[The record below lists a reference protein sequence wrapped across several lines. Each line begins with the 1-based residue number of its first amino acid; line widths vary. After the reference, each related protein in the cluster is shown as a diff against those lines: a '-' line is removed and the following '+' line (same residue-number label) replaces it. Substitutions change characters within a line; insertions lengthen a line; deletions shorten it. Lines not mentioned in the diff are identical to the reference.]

1 MDQPVKFALMI
12 KKSVKAMILAAGEGS
27 RLRPLT
33 LDTPKPLVSANGKPL
48 IVYHIERLVKAGV
61 KDIIINHARLGKTI
75 EDFLGDGHQWGV
87 NITYSVEK
95 TALGTGGGVKRALS
109 LLGNDPFIL
118 ISADI
123 TTNYPFARLINRQF
137 DEKTLGH
144 VVLIDNPYHNTSG
157 DFTLQD
163 ARVGMKHSGIP
174 SLTFGSLA
182 LLKPELFNS
191 SMTDTFSIIEPFYRA
206 IKSDKLTGEHF
217 AGYHCNVDTL
227 ERLQKVEHDRCA
239 GRIKELEN

>member
-1 MDQPVKFALMI
+1 M
-12 KKSVKAMILAAGEGS
+12 
-27 RLRPLT
+27 RPLT
-33 LDTPKPLVSANGKPL
+33 LDTPKPLVPVNGKPL
-48 IVYHIERLVKAGV
+48 IVYHIERLAGAGV
-61 KDIIINHARLGKTI
+61 KDIIINHARLGKAI
-75 EDFLGDGHQWGV
+75 ENFLDDGRQWGV

-95 TALGTGGGVKRALS
+95 TALGTGGGVKRALP

-144 VVLIDNPYHNTSG
+144 LILIDNPYHNTSG
-157 DFTLQD
+157 DFALQGTC
-163 ARVGMKHSGIP
+163 VGMKHTGIP

-191 SMTDTFSIIEPFYRA
+191 SMMDTFSITEPFYRA
-206 IKSDKLTGEHF
+206 IKNDKLTGEYF

-239 GRIKELEN
+239 GCIKELEN